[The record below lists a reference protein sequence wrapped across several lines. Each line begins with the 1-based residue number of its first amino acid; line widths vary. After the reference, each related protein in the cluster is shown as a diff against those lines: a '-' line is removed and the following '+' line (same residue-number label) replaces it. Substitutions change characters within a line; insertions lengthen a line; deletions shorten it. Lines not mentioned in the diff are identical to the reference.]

1 MIFKSRKP
9 EPTIQEWKPLSQ
21 RTNEENIGISIGSAI
36 YQGKRS
42 SQQDSIVVSKVN
54 GDKPIIALLS
64 DGMGGMADGSRAS
77 TTCTKGIFNDFNN
90 LLEIESYPRF
100 LKSEIVKYDG
110 IISDFC
116 DENGK
121 PIRSGATLIA
131 CIVDK
136 DNLFWATVGDSHL
149 YIIRDN
155 KIIQVNNDHNFMID
169 LNKKVKQGL
178 ITKQQALEDPHKDSL
193 ISFLGMNGVRI
204 MDINEEP
211 FKLKRDD
218 IVIMCS
224 DGLYRTLNDEVIRE
238 ITRFYKGNI
247 QNVCEKLITAVI
259 DRDNPTQ
266 DNTSVVII
274 KY

>member
-77 TTCTKGIFNDFNN
+77 TTCTQGILQDFNN
-90 LLEIESYPRF
+90 SLEIDSYPRF

>member
-1 MIFKSRKP
+1 
-9 EPTIQEWKPLSQ
+9 
-21 RTNEENIGISIGSAI
+21 
-36 YQGKRS
+36 
-42 SQQDSIVVSKVN
+42 
-54 GDKPIIALLS
+54 
-64 DGMGGMADGSRAS
+64 
-77 TTCTKGIFNDFNN
+77 
-90 LLEIESYPRF
+90 
-100 LKSEIVKYDG
+100 
-110 IISDFC
+110 
-116 DENGK
+116 
-121 PIRSGATLIA
+121 
-131 CIVDK
+131 
-136 DNLFWATVGDSHL
+136 
-149 YIIRDN
+149 
-155 KIIQVNNDHNFMID
+155 MID

-178 ITKQQALEDPHKDSL
+178 ITKQQALDDPHKDSL

-211 FKLKRDD
+211 FKLQRDD

-259 DRDNPTQ
+259 DRDNPSQ

>member
-1 MIFKSRKP
+1 MIFKRRKP
-9 EPTIQEWKPLSQ
+9 ELTVPEWKPLSQ
-21 RTNEENIGISIGSAI
+21 RTDEEKLGVSIGSAI
-36 YQGKRS
+36 FQGKRS
-42 SQQDSIVVSKVN
+42 SQQDSIRVSEVN

-64 DGMGGMADGSRAS
+64 DGMGGMADGNRAS
-77 TTCTKGIFNDFNN
+77 TTCTQGILQDFNN
-90 LLEIESYPRF
+90 SLEIDSYPRF
-100 LKSEIVKYDG
+100 LKNEIIKYDS

-121 PIRSGATLIA
+121 PIHSGATLIA

-178 ITKQQALEDPHKDSL
+178 ITKQQALDDPHKDSL

-211 FKLKRDD
+211 FKLQRDD

-259 DRDNPTQ
+259 DRDNPSQ

>member
-77 TTCTKGIFNDFNN
+77 TTCTQGIFNDFNN
-90 LLEIESYPRF
+90 SLEIESYPRF

>member
-90 LLEIESYPRF
+90 SLEIESYPRF

>member
-90 LLEIESYPRF
+90 SLEIESYPRF

-149 YIIRDN
+149 YIVRDN

>member
-1 MIFKSRKP
+1 MIFKRRKP
-9 EPTIQEWKPLSQ
+9 ELTVPEWKPLSQ
-21 RTNEENIGISIGSAI
+21 RTGEEKLGVSIGSAI
-36 YQGKRS
+36 FQGKRS
-42 SQQDSIVVSKVN
+42 SQQDSIRVSEVN

-77 TTCTKGIFNDFNN
+77 TTCTQGILQDFNN
-90 LLEIESYPRF
+90 SLEIDSYPRF
-100 LKSEIVKYDG
+100 LKNEIIKYDG

-121 PIRSGATLIA
+121 PIHSGATLIA

-149 YIIRDN
+149 YIIRNN

-178 ITKQQALEDPHKDSL
+178 ITKQQALDDPHKDSL
-193 ISFLGMNGVRI
+193 ISFLGMDGVRI

-211 FKLKRDD
+211 FKLQRDD

-259 DRDNPTQ
+259 DRDNPSQ

>member
-1 MIFKSRKP
+1 MIFKRRKP
-9 EPTIQEWKPLSQ
+9 ELTVPEWKPLSQ
-21 RTNEENIGISIGSAI
+21 RTGEEKLGVSIGSAI

-90 LLEIESYPRF
+90 SLEIESYPRF

>member
-1 MIFKSRKP
+1 MIFKSRKT
-9 EPTIQEWKPLSQ
+9 EPTVPEWKPLSQ
-21 RTNEENIGISIGSAI
+21 RTNEEKLGVSIGSAI

-42 SQQDSIVVSKVN
+42 SQQDSIRVSEVN

-64 DGMGGMADGSRAS
+64 DGMGGMADGNRAS
-77 TTCTKGIFNDFNN
+77 TTCTQGILQDFNN
-90 LLEIESYPRF
+90 SLEIDSYPRF
-100 LKSEIVKYDG
+100 LKNEIIKYDG
-110 IISDFC
+110 IISGFC

-178 ITKQQALEDPHKDSL
+178 ITQQQALEDPHKDSL

-211 FKLKRDD
+211 FKLQRDD

-259 DRDNPTQ
+259 DRDNPSQ

>member
-1 MIFKSRKP
+1 MIFKRRKP
-9 EPTIQEWKPLSQ
+9 ELTVPEWKPLSQ
-21 RTNEENIGISIGSAI
+21 RTGEEKLGVSIGSAI
-36 YQGKRS
+36 FQGKRS
-42 SQQDSIVVSKVN
+42 SQQDSIRVSEVN

-90 LLEIESYPRF
+90 SLEIESYPRF

>member
-90 LLEIESYPRF
+90 SLEIESYPRF

-247 QNVCEKLITAVI
+247 QNVCEKLVTAVI